1 MKYTLIIIVSV
12 LLFCRCN
19 GWLDVMP
26 RQQMEEKDLYKNE
39 EGFKSALTGIY
50 IKLADAGLY
59 GLNTTIYLPEILTHH
74 WTVATGTTID
84 TYSSLGKFDYTYSG
98 AESLLASIWA
108 NYYSAIAQI
117 NSLLVGLE
125 NTNALFLENKDRIIK
140 GEALALR
147 AFLHLDLLRYWGPVP
162 SKANPTA
169 KVIPYVKEMG
179 LNPTEFVTLSWQEVT
194 GFIEDD
200 LNAAEKLLDE
210 VDPILHN
217 SNANLYGYS
226 TSYPN
231 APQDSWLFHR
241 QNRMNYYAVL
251 GVKARFYHWI
261 GDKNNAI
268 KYAKLVV
275 EAVNENGSLK
285 FPLADNTSYTTGV
298 ERPPRNMVMYCEH
311 LFSVHNSRHQ
321 TVIASLFTT
330 SSGNAPRFFQPSSAV
345 ATLFDSQVNVN
356 DIRNQSYRSWHH
368 ELGANSVY
376 NNHFLKYTGNRSF
389 NLNTSNNIA
398 SLNII
403 PILRVSELYFILIEN
418 LPVGSDVNTYFYTY
432 RTQRGL
438 DASVDNTLVDET
450 AVRDRLEKEYRKDFF
465 GEGQMFFFYKKHE
478 YEAYTWPAP
487 FTLPSNAYVLPV
499 PKDQD
504 AFE

>member
-1 MKYTLIIIVSV
+1 MKYTLIIIVSA
-12 LLFCRCN
+12 LLFCGCN
-19 GWLDVMP
+19 GWLDVTP

-59 GLNTTIYLPEILTHH
+59 GLNTTMYLPEMLTHH

-84 TYSSLGKFDYTYSG
+84 TYSSLGKFDFTYSK
-98 AESLLASIWA
+98 ADSLLGTIWA

-117 NSLLVGLE
+117 NSLLVGME

-147 AFLHLDLLRYWGPVP
+147 ALLHLDLLRYWGPIP
-162 SKANPTA
+162 GKANPMA
-169 KVIPYVKEMG
+169 KAIPYVKEMG
-179 LNPTEFVTLSWQEVT
+179 LDPSKFVTLSWQEVT
-194 GFIEDD
+194 GFIKDD
-200 LNAAEKLLDE
+200 LDAAEELLDE
-210 VDPILHN
+210 VDPILHC
-217 SNANLYGYS
+217 SNADLYGYN
-226 TSYPN
+226 TTYPN
-231 APQDSWLFHR
+231 VPQDSWLFHR

-261 GDKNNAI
+261 GDKTNAI

-275 EAVNENGSLK
+275 EAVNGNGSRK
-285 FPLADNTSYTTGV
+285 FPLADNTSYTMATT
-298 ERPPRNMVMYCEH
+298 RPPKNMVMYCEH

-321 TVIASLFTT
+321 NAIAPLFTLHE
-330 SSGNAPRFFQPSSAV
+330 GNAPRFSQPSSAV
-345 ATLFDSQVNVN
+345 ATLFDSQENIN

-368 ELGANSVY
+368 EMGQNSVY
-376 NNHFLKYTGNRSF
+376 NNYFLKYTGNRSF
-389 NLNTSNNIA
+389 DLNSSTNIA

-403 PILRVSELYFILIEN
+403 PILRVAELYFILIEN
-418 LPVGSDVNTYFYTY
+418 LPVGSDVNAYFYTY

-438 DASVDNTLVDET
+438 DASVDNTLVDEI
-450 AVRDRLEKEYRKDFF
+450 AVRNRLEKEYRKDFF

-478 YEAYTWPAP
+478 YEAYSWPTP
-487 FTLPSNAYVLPV
+487 FTLPANAYVLPM
-499 PKDQD
+499 PKDQTT
-504 AFE
+504 FE